1 MATFWGPVT
10 FAQTTASDSLI
21 VEMNQAF
28 KRGDRK
34 KLATLLPQARG
45 HALEP
50 YAAYWELRTRLDE
63 ASVRDVQDF
72 FARYPGTYQED
83 RLRADW
89 LLLLGQRR
97 DWPAFDAEYP
107 NYRMGDDRE
116 IRCYALLVEHS
127 KNPAADARLPDE
139 VRKNWYAQREPDD
152 GCRAAAERLGVTRS
166 SPVSRLPKEI
176 ARNRIA

>member
-1 MATFWGPVT
+1 MATFWGPVA
-10 FAQTTASDSLI
+10 FAQTTAGDSLV

-34 KLATLLPQARG
+34 KLAALLPQARG

-50 YAAYWELRTRLDE
+50 YAAYWELKARLDQ
-63 ASVRDVQDF
+63 ASARDVQDF

-97 DWPAFDAEYP
+97 DWPAFEAEYS
-107 NYRMGDDRE
+107 NYRMATHCWLS
-116 IRCYALLVEHS
+116 IRKTRQPTRACRTRCVKTGTPSANLTT
-127 KNPAADARLPDE
+127 AAGP
-139 VRKNWYAQREPDD
+139 
-152 GCRAAAERLGVTRS
+152 
-166 SPVSRLPKEI
+166 LPKGWS
-176 ARNRIA
+176 APKT

>member
-72 FARYPGTYQED
+72 FAGCVLASTKVQI
-83 RLRADW
+83 LS
-89 LLLLGQRR
+89 Q
-97 DWPAFDAEYP
+97 
-107 NYRMGDDRE
+107 
-116 IRCYALLVEHS
+116 LLVQKH
-127 KNPAADARLPDE
+127 K
-139 VRKNWYAQREPDD
+139 Y
-152 GCRAAAERLGVTRS
+152 
-166 SPVSRLPKEI
+166 
-176 ARNRIA
+176 